1 VDSMPGP
8 VEFVA
13 TSRVMLNWARNLHVA
28 LAQYPPLVGPN
39 AGTRRRQRSGLS
51 DGGAVPGSAA
61 ASAAPPPA
69 SRQSPGALASCPPHT
84 GRRPC
89 VRTSLSPPA
98 SAGPSTA
105 PGPCGCAACRARP
118 AGSGRQQPL
127 LHQGERLCP
136 LAKRYPFAFWNPG

>member
-1 VDSMPGP
+1 M
-8 VEFVA
+8 A
-13 TSRVMLNWARNLHVA
+13 LVA
-28 LAQYPPLVGPN
+28 LAQYPSLVGTN

-51 DGGAVPGSAA
+51 DGGRRGSPRLGGGV
-61 ASAAPPPA
+61 SSSSSRLSPVA
-69 SRQSPGALASCPPHT
+69 SRPRFRPPHT

-136 LAKRYPFAFWNPG
+136 LAKRYPSAFWNPG